1 MKKTELQLKVKENF
15 FKLYRQGKMTKD
27 LAEEMVKKAEKMEIM
42 ELEMWLRDT
51 ERELNKKVVKIEE
64 E

>member
-1 MKKTELQLKVKENF
+1 MAKSKTELQLKVKENF

-27 LAEEMVKKAEKMEIM
+27 LAEEMVKKAEKMETM

-51 ERELNKKVVKIEE
+51 ERELNKE
-64 E
+64 